1 MNDTATTAT
10 DTLDTSA
17 EGTPTSP
24 PELRIERP
32 LPVGDPEIV
41 ANPIIAVQKHPI
53 VPAPLKI

>member
-1 MNDTATTAT
+1 MNDTAKMAT
-10 DTLDTSA
+10 DTVDTSA

-24 PELRIERP
+24 PTPPIDRP

-41 ANPIIAVQKHPI
+41 TNPIIAVQRHPI